1 MNRAF
6 RIVLLCTSLL
16 ASTAAF
22 AQTPVTTRQV
32 GTATLK
38 NVPEIPAE
46 VEAVFLQRL
55 FAK

>member
-32 GTATLK
+32 GTATLE

-46 VEAVFLQRL
+46 VKAVFLQRL